1 MKASRCN
8 RLVTQ
13 SNHIQPFTINYSSLS
28 LCPCQFEQK
37 SCQLLSLYWRPALDR
52 YYWAAPDQALGPEL
66 LSERKKK
73 KKETQSIDFWIFGIL
88 FIYLFP
94 SVFPG
99 LCSAACSAL
108 YNAPFAPQRA
118 KKKKSRSLNLQECVF
133 HLFNGNAPGREIV
146 CPNHGHGVGCKSS
159 GQWYRLLGLC
169 LRGLEQR
176 QKLAFSQEIK
186 TVNYESNNVDPN
198 NSCSRDWTNAEF
210 A

>member
-13 SNHIQPFTINYSSLS
+13 SNHIQAFPINYSSLS

-52 YYWAAPDQALGPEL
+52 YYWAAPDQAPGPEL
-66 LSERKKK
+66 LSERKRN
-73 KKETQSIDFWIFGIL
+73 ETWNIDFWIFGIL
-88 FIYLFP
+88 LIYLFI
-94 SVFPG
+94 SLLSSLVFALRCAL
-99 LCSAACSAL
+99 LCKIFPLLHKELEKVQEAQFTRAA
-108 YNAPFAPQRA
+108 
-118 KKKKSRSLNLQECVF
+118 CVF

-146 CPNHGHGVGCKSS
+146 CPSPGHGVECKSS
-159 GQWYRLLGLC
+159 GHWYRLLGLC
-169 LRGLEQR
+169 LRGLEWR
-176 QKLAFSQEIK
+176 KKLAFSQEIK

>member
-66 LSERKKK
+66 LSERKRN
-73 KKETQSIDFWIFGIL
+73 ETRCIDFRIFRIL

-94 SVFPG
+94 PIFRG
-99 LCSAACSAL
+99 LRSGVCCAL
-108 YNAPFAPQRA
+108 YNVPFAPQRT
-118 KKKKSRSLNLQECVF
+118 KKVHEAQFTGIGCVF
-133 HLFNGNAPGREIV
+133 HLLNGNAPGREIV
-146 CPNHGHGVGCKSS
+146 CPDHGHGVECKSS

-169 LRGLEQR
+169 LRGLEWR
-176 QKLAFSQEIK
+176 KKLAFSQEIK